1 MAVQGDAGA
10 GEAVMIK
17 AAFRADASLQMGT
30 GHVMRCLTLA
40 DALAAHGA
48 DCQFLC
54 REHQGNLIEF
64 IRNKGYIVHALP
76 TCAEPG
82 AADLPTIRAA
92 SGEKATAHGH
102 WLGTTQAEDVEAC
115 APILAELQPDW
126 LIVDHYALDARWEL
140 ALRPCCHKLMV
151 IDDLA
156 DRPHYCDL
164 LLDQTFGRTVED
176 YRAWLPSDCQVLCG
190 SQYALLRPEFAALR
204 SYSLQRRAEPRVR
217 QLLISMGGVDK
228 DNATGKVLEALR
240 ISSLPTGCQIT
251 VVMGAGAPWL
261 SEVTGQAQSMPWNTR
276 VLVGVSDMARLM
288 ADSDLAI
295 GAAGATSW
303 ERCCL
308 GLPTGMLVL
317 AENQR
322 YAAWLLNRARAVRL
336 LHLDTQLTSELADFI
351 REAINSN
358 EYLRNI
364 GESASAITD
373 GRGCQRVAGW
383 LIAAGIE

>member
-54 REHQGNLIEF
+54 REHQSNLIEF

-176 YRAWLPSDCQVLCG
+176 YRAWLPNDCQVLCG

-261 SEVTGQAQSMPWNTR
+261 SEVTGQAQSMPWKTR

-308 GLPTGMLVL
+308 GLPTIMLVL
-317 AENQR
+317 ADNQR
-322 YAAWLLNRARAVRL
+322 QVAQGLEKAGAALVVQQAQHIAEFLPSLLSALVARPASL
-336 LHLDTQLTSELADFI
+336 LAMSL
-351 REAINSN
+351 
-358 EYLRNI
+358 
-364 GESASAITD
+364 SASSIIDGQGVAIIS
-373 GRGCQRVAGW
+373 Q
-383 LIAAGIE
+383 LMES